1 MTEEVDSVETT
12 DQNTPPIDELQA
24 QLADSLSQNDAMRN
38 KMNELLGET
47 KKAKRQK
54 AEAEEA
60 ARLEIEQ
67 KAKKQGDYEQ
77 LFNSSQEKV
86 ESLTSELTGLRDS
99 IAKEKENST
108 ALIVASELAD
118 GANAEILSDYIA
130 RRLKYTDE
138 GIKIL
143 DSNGGLTV
151 STIEQLKQE
160 FSTNERF
167 KSLLR
172 GSQANGGGATG
183 GSGSSGS
190 TEKLITR
197 DDFDKLDPAKR
208 MKFVKDG
215 GNIIN

>member
-12 DQNTPPIDELQA
+12 DQNTPSIDELQA
-24 QLADSLSQNDAMRN
+24 ELADSLSQNEAMRN

-143 DSNGGLTV
+143 DSNGGLTG
-151 STIEQLKQE
+151 STIDQLKHE

-167 KSLLR
+167 KSL
-172 GSQANGGGATG
+172 
-183 GSGSSGS
+183 
-190 TEKLITR
+190 
-197 DDFDKLDPAKR
+197 
-208 MKFVKDG
+208 
-215 GNIIN
+215 